1 MDTTLL
7 LGLLG
12 SGALFGFAQ
21 FLISLFF
28 SRRDKHK
35 ENDNAVVK
43 EIKSIKTDIKEVRDD
58 MESKFSALERK
69 VDDGNA
75 RQARARFLRFDD
87 ELQNGKMFSKSAW
100 NQDLEDMSIYKEHCN
115 KHGDFPNDIAEEA
128 MSNTIRV
135 HAELLARERNG
146 EKVFL

>member
-1 MDTTLL
+1 MNTAVTIFLGIFGGGTLIT
-7 LGLLG
+7 
-12 SGALFGFAQ
+12 FIQ
-21 FLISLFF
+21 FMI
-28 SRRDKHK
+28 SRRDKK
-35 ENDNAVVK
+35 EENNSEVVK
-43 EIKSIKTDIKEVRDD
+43 EIKSIKTDIKDVRDEMD
-58 MESKFSALERK
+58 VKFSALERK

-135 HAELLARERNG
+135 HAELLARERQG